1 MATPNMMLTVHIKSW
16 LIVVVGLSNMHVIN
30 NSMDGRLT
38 VIHRNIEVE
47 GKLSADRVL
56 IIETAALWVYLLL
69 VSVT

>member
-1 MATPNMMLTVHIKSW
+1 MMLTVHIKSW